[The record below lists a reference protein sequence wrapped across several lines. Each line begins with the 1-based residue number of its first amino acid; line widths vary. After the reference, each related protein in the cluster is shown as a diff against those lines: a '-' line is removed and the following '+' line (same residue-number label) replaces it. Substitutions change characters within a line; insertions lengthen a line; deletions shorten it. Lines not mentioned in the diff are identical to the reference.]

1 MFSLRLAGC
10 LVVWAIPV
18 MAQAPVTR
26 LSLGAGSATDLRGV
40 RSGAYV
46 LAPSLTLFPSSNVT
60 VAVGGRGIRFMGE
73 GWSLGGGGSAN
84 ARIPIGRRFGVLI
97 GAAGDAVHASYGA
110 TYLQAETTPALGL
123 RLGSFELWGGAH
135 GAVARSSAP
144 DVSAPLGLPA
154 ASRSVVRE
162 RSAVGAAFGAV
173 LTVAAPAAGEGARL
187 TYREEHGRPDGAL
200 VVDRVAGAV
209 IARGA
214 VTLSGTLG
222 LREAPGDQRGF
233 GGGQMMVRV
242 ARGIAIF
249 GAAESYPSNRLT
261 GAVGGRSFSA
271 GLTFSAGGRRA
282 PRTLPRPSGTRPPA
296 ASLTRLSIEATEAS
310 KVEVAGDWNRWQP
323 APLRRAEN
331 GVWYGDFAIPP
342 GEYRYAFRIDGTTW
356 EVPRG
361 VAAVNDGFGGKSA
374 WLSVRAPGRKSEQSA
389 NKEIP

>member
-1 MFSLRLAGC
+1 MFSLRLAGG
-10 LVVWAIPV
+10 LVVWAIPAT
-18 MAQAPVTR
+18 AQAPVTR
-26 LSLGAGSATDLRGV
+26 LSIGAGSATDLRGV
-40 RSGAYV
+40 RSAAYV
-46 LAPSLTLFPSSNVT
+46 LAPSIVLFPSSNVS
-60 VAVGGRGIRFMGE
+60 VAVDGRAIRFMGE
-73 GWSLGGGGSAN
+73 GWSLGGGSSAN
-84 ARIPIGRRFGVLI
+84 GRIPIGRRFALLI
-97 GAAGDAVHASYGA
+97 GAAGDAVYASYRA

-123 RLGSFELWGGAH
+123 RLGSLELWGGAH
-135 GAVARSSAP
+135 GAVARSSTP
-144 DVSAPLGLPA
+144 EVTAPLGLPG
-154 ASRSVVRE
+154 ASRSVVQE

-187 TYREEHGRPDGAL
+187 TYREEHGRPGGAL
-200 VVDRVAGAV
+200 VVDRVAGAA

-222 LREAPGDQRGF
+222 LREARGERRGF
-233 GGGQMMVRV
+233 GGGQMMLMV
-242 ARGIAIF
+242 APGIAIF

-261 GAVGGRSFSA
+261 GALGGQSFSA
-271 GLTFSAGGRRA
+271 GLTFSAGGRRG
-282 PRTLPRPSGTRPPA
+282 PRALPQPSGTRPPA
-296 ASLTRLSIEATEAS
+296 PSLTRLSIEAKDAS

-361 VAAVNDGFGGKSA
+361 VAAVNDGFGGKSG
-374 WLSVRAPGRKSEQSA
+374 WLSVRASSRKSEQSA